1 MFAQVM
7 QAATRSTNRDEL
19 GRIVQERLI
28 PALQQEIGF
37 RGALGMVEPRTGR
50 TMMIALWDREE
61 QAMRRPAKR
70 RGAFLH
76 VFKEVELLSEG
87 ENPVFSVW
95 EVGIEL

>member
-7 QAATRSTNRDEL
+7 QAAVRSSNRDEL

-28 PALQQEIGF
+28 PALQHEIGF

-50 TMMIALWDREE
+50 TMMVALWECEE
-61 QAMRRPAKR
+61 QAMCRPATR
-70 RGAFLH
+70 GGAFLH
-76 VFKEVELLSEG
+76 VFAEVESLSEG
-87 ENPVFSVW
+87 DDPVFSVW